1 MTIFGIVLKGAWY
14 KKSYYMYRS
23 PLTSDAKSIR
33 FYFASASN
41 PPFNTHESPQ
51 EHCFKILSELMLGHA
66 REISL

>member
-1 MTIFGIVLKGAWY
+1 MTIFGIVLKGACY

-41 PPFNTHESPQ
+41 Q
-51 EHCFKILSELMLGHA
+51 ERCFKILSELMLGHA